1 MKKLSLLLVA
11 VATMSACTWVKP
23 TEQAKSVAVANAAN
37 VRGCALLREVSVSVT
52 AKLGPILRNDEK
64 VATELAT
71 LARNEATTFAG
82 DTVVPITAVENGHQS
97 FNVYKCNK
105 K

>member
-23 TEQAKSVAVANAAN
+23 TEQAKNVAVANAAN

-71 LARNEATTFAG
+71 LARNEATTFSG